1 MPRSTLIRLV
11 CLVLAGALAIVAIV
25 LKDARD
31 RQLILQAENSARAAE
46 NRSALLERQIAQL
59 KRDEAARIS
68 SAARSATQARP
79 AGEPRRWDNGQGHPL
94 AAGLTAVSKLK
105 NAGRATPRDAF
116 ATQLWASSVGDIDAA
131 ASAITFTDAGR
142 KMLLDALKEV
152 PPDLAAEYN
161 TPEKLMAYALAGS
174 PHPVG
179 GMSVDAETPGDTAN
193 TMMLQVSWQHADDDI
208 VHQNNLLFQQDASGQ
223 WQQVMPNAL
232 VRRAVAYLTSR

>member
-31 RQLILQAENSARAAE
+31 RRLILQAENSERAAE
-46 NRSALLERQIAQL
+46 NRSAALERQIAQL
-59 KRDEAARIS
+59 KRDEAARMT
-68 SAARSATQARP
+68 AAALQAPKVRSADEQ
-79 AGEPRRWDNGQGHPL
+79 RRGGAGQGRPL
-94 AAGLTAVSKLK
+94 AAGLTPVSKLK

-142 KMLLDALKEV
+142 KMLLDALKEM
-152 PPDLAAEYN
+152 PPDLAAQYD

-179 GMSVDAETPGDTAN
+179 GMSVDGQMPGDTAN
-193 TMMLQVSWQHADDDI
+193 TMILQVSWQHADDDI